1 MWQILAVETKKRNSN
16 TVVNFQRCER
26 ARQLQYTSSCTV
38 LLYFSRYCTVRLKM
52 FSFFFV
58 LAFLMYI
65 LFVWKVIMNLLQYNT
80 TQWIVVVGYPGS
92 LCGTYEQI
100 RLRKRLSEQNSF
112 VSRGL
117 PTKGGCPLFFAAH
130 HPPWLPLDHE
140 EQRRKVERTEVQTS
154 ASPWTSL
161 PRLSAHFIR
170 PELPPHCQPHQL
182 PLPASTRELSPH
194 LFSVFSPFPSHPQR
208 SLLPYPTKS

>member
-80 TQWIVVVGYPGS
+80 TQWIVVSWVPR
-92 LCGTYEQI
+92 LTLWDLWTNQI
-100 RLRKRLSEQNSF
+100 RKRLSEQNSF

-117 PTKGGCPLFFAAH
+117 TTKGGRPLFFAAH
-130 HPPWLPLDHE
+130 HPPWLRLDNE
-140 EQRRKVERTEVQTS
+140 EQKRNVERTEVQTS
-154 ASPWTSL
+154 ALPWTSP
-161 PRLSAHFIR
+161 PRISAHFIR

-194 LFSVFSPFPSHPQR
+194 LFSVFSPFPSHPQP